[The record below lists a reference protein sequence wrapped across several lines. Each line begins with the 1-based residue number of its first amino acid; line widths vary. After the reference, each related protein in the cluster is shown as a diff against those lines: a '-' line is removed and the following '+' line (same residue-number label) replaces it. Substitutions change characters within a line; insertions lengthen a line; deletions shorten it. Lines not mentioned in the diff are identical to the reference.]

1 MNTIILN
8 NISDEDLRLLL
19 TLAERL
25 AWDMR
30 LLPDMTQDE
39 TETEEET
46 DPQYAGK
53 SYDELLEILLEKRM
67 KEEMIPA
74 QEAEKSIEAELLK
87 FRKEKY
93 GEKI

>member
-30 LLPDMTQDE
+30 LIPDMTQDE

-67 KEEMIPA
+67 QEEMIPA
-74 QEAEKSIEAELLK
+74 QEANMIFLQKAKEANK
-87 FRKEKY
+87 KY
-93 GEKI
+93 HGKI

>member
-1 MNTIILN
+1 MNTIILH

-30 LLPDMTQDE
+30 LIPDMTQDE
-39 TETEEET
+39 TESDVET

-53 SYDELLEILLEKRM
+53 TYDELLEILLERRM
-67 KEEMIPA
+67 QEEAIPA
-74 QEAEKSIEAELLK
+74 EEAAAIFLQRAKEANT
-87 FRKEKY
+87 KY
-93 GEKI
+93 HGKV